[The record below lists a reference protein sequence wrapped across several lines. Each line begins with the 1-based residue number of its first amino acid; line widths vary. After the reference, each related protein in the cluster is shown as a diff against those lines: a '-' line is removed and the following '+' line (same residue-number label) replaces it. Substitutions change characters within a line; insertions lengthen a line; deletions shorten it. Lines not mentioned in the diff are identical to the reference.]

1 VDSFSGGWRMRLAL
15 ARALMAPSELLL
27 LDEPTN
33 HLDLDAMLWLERWL
47 AAYAGTVLLISHD
60 TEFLDAVAQ
69 TILHFDQGKLNRYK
83 GGYQDFV
90 VQRAERLRQ
99 GKIAY
104 ERQTRET
111 ARLQGFIDRFKAKAS
126 KAKQAQSRVKALA
139 RMEQL
144 APIRAESGID
154 IRIPST
160 EEMPDPLLV
169 LDDMQA
175 GYTTEQGE
183 VVTILRHVKLMVRGG
198 DRIGILGVNGAGK
211 STTLLAISK
220 IIAATSGTIEYQS
233 KPQDWVNLL
242 TKTSSEIV
250 RMGVSQVAEG
260 RAILLTM
267 TVEENLQLG
276 AYTRERVPQI
286 AEDLKFVLELFP
298 ILKNRYKDLA
308 GNLSG
313 GEQQM
318 LAIGRALMAK
328 PKLLLLD
335 EPSMGLAPLKVKE
348 IFNVLKELNQLG
360 QSIVLVEQNVRQAL
374 QISHQAYVLEN
385 GELTLAGVGKELLED
400 PRIIQAYLGT

>member
-1 VDSFSGGWRMRLAL
+1 M
-15 ARALMAPSELLL
+15 MNELLIEDSAL
-27 LDEPTN
+27 LKVN
-33 HLDLDAMLWLERWL
+33 HLCVSYGHIQAVKDLSFQVNTGE
-47 AAYAGTVLLISHD
+47 I
-60 TEFLDAVAQ
+60 
-69 TILHFDQGKLNRYK
+69 
-83 GGYQDFV
+83 
-90 VQRAERLRQ
+90 
-99 GKIAY
+99 
-104 ERQTRET
+104 T
-111 ARLQGFIDRFKAKAS
+111 A
-126 KAKQAQSRVKALA
+126 
-139 RMEQL
+139 
-144 APIRAESGID
+144 
-154 IRIPST
+154 
-160 EEMPDPLLV
+160 LV
-169 LDDMQA
+169 GA
-175 GYTTEQGE
+175 
-183 VVTILRHVKLMVRGG
+183 
-198 DRIGILGVNGAGK
+198 NGAGK

-220 IIAATSGTIEYQS
+220 IIAAKSGSIEYQR

-276 AYTRERVPQI
+276 SYTRERVPQI

-385 GELTLAGVGKELLED
+385 GELTLEGVGEELLED
-400 PRIIQAYLGT
+400 PRVIQAYLGT